1 MKESKFRI
9 YETTN
14 YSKFKTM
21 EGNRA
26 VKDGRVNRIVESI
39 NKVGYVLSPIL
50 VNEKMEVI
58 DGQGRLSALE
68 RLGLPVHY
76 MVQNGI
82 GIEECRQMNI
92 HQSNWTNYDY
102 VVSYAIMGNEN
113 YQRLQSLCDRFAEL
127 PAMVVVSSATNTNSG
142 TGGSS
147 LSTRLRKGALIIS
160 ETDYERSRWE
170 LDYASKMSQVAKTIG
185 GKKDAFYTAVI
196 YAYRA
201 LNSEGRN
208 KMEEAIR
215 QHAYDFPALTKPVDY
230 LRRFDGYY
238 NDIKNWT
245 SEGEN
250 AVNAVADAIRE
261 KSV

>member
-1 MKESKFRI
+1 MKESKFKI
-9 YETTN
+9 YETTS
-14 YSKFKTM
+14 YSQFKTM

-26 VKDGRVNRIVESI
+26 VKDGRVNKIVESI
-39 NKVGYVLSPIL
+39 NKIGYVLSPIL

-102 VVSYAIMGNEN
+102 VVSYAVRGNKD
-113 YQRLQSLCDRFAEL
+113 YQRLQSLCDRYTEL
-127 PAMVVVSSATNTNSG
+127 PAMVVVASAIDANCGSG
-142 TGGSS
+142 SGYVSG
-147 LSTRLRKGALIIS
+147 RLRRGVLEVS
-160 ETDYERSRWE
+160 ESDYERARWE
-170 LDYASKMSQVAKTIG
+170 LDYATKMSQVAKTIG

-196 YAYRA
+196 YAYKN
-201 LNSEGRN
+201 LNSDGRN

-238 NDIKNWT
+238 NDMVTKSKRIKL
-245 SEGEN
+245 
-250 AVNAVADAIRE
+250 AVQYEIDTM
-261 KSV
+261 